1 MSGKKYRI
9 LVADAKDFLRD
20 VIVESL
26 GKETECVCV
35 STPEELCAKIGNVDA
50 AVVGTNIWVDD
61 LTIRYEAIAKL
72 RQITTVPLLVLT
84 SKHYSSVRIGLLK
97 SGADD
102 VMTKPFNPDE
112 MAIRVRKLIN
122 RFG

>member
-20 VIVESL
+20 VMVESL

-35 STPEELCAKIGNVDA
+35 STPEELCEKLDEVDA
-50 AVVGTNIWVDD
+50 AVIGTNIWVDD
-61 LTIRYEAIAKL
+61 LNVRLQALSEL
-72 RQITTVPLLVLT
+72 REGTRIPLLVLT

-112 MAIRVRKLIN
+112 MAIRVKKLIK
-122 RFG
+122 RFE